1 MLTETGR
8 VVGVEADGLWVETIR
23 RSTCGTCAAQKGCGH
38 GLLNS
43 ISEGK
48 RGYIR
53 ALPGEHP
60 VDHYKIDDQVLISI
74 PEEVILRS
82 SFIAYVLP
90 LSGMLVGALSAVSW
104 LPGSEDLLAVLGAVG
119 GLLLGY
125 AAVRWHGVRHRRD
138 PEFQPVLLRVIA
150 SPSPAHAVTLV

>member
-8 VVGVEADGLWVETIR
+8 VVGVEADALWVETIR
-23 RSTCGTCAAQKGCGH
+23 RSTCGSCAAQKGCGH

-53 ALPGEHP
+53 VLPGEHP
-60 VDHYKIDDQVLISI
+60 VDHYQVDDQVLISI
-74 PEEVILRS
+74 PEEVILRG

-90 LSGMLVGALSAVSW
+90 LSGMLAGALGAVNW
-104 LPGSEDLLAVLGAVG
+104 LPGNEDLLSVLGAIG

-125 AAVRWHGVRHRRD
+125 SVVRWHGIRHRRD
-138 PEFQPVLLRVIA
+138 PAFQPVLLRVIA
-150 SPSPAHAVTLV
+150 SPTDAVTLV